1 MRYARFALLLALAVL
16 CVERTGSAAR
26 RKRSAQ
32 RAESTVGCPAYKQ
45 ERVGNEGLRLEL
57 RNGCAFPISCTLSW
71 VVRCRSADAESP
83 GSRSS
88 ALELQPG
95 ARERVL
101 ASGSACG
108 AGGWDVSDINWSC
121 DHPRS
126 APSRKDPSAPEE
138 L

>member
-1 MRYARFALLLALAVL
+1 MRHARIAVLLALAVL

-26 RKRSAQ
+26 KKRSAQ
-32 RAESTVGCPAYKQ
+32 QAAPTAGCPAYKQ

-57 RNGCAFPISCTLSW
+57 RNACAFPISCTLSW

-88 ALELQPG
+88 TLELPPG

-108 AGGWDVSDINWSC
+108 QGGWDIADITWAC
-121 DHPRS
+121 DHPRP
-126 APSRKDPSAPEE
+126 APTRKDPTAPDE